1 MENNIMKINT
11 LGKSV
16 NREVCSSVDILVS
29 DDLLH
34 YIQESIT
41 YDMKD
46 LVSNLVFVPVWDSVV
61 DSVIN
66 RL

>member
-1 MENNIMKINT
+1 MKINT